1 MHASNRIRNNLSNF
15 CCTIKMAKA
24 KVPKLLKPRKSK
36 DEDEFVIRFRN
47 LDREKIKEVRAA
59 LVQFVDQ
66 FQFREKLSPE

>member
-1 MHASNRIRNNLSNF
+1 
-15 CCTIKMAKA
+15 MAKA